1 MSRSTI
7 YSLLA
12 ATPFASSLWALTVE
26 LLPLIRAVGQGIVA
40 FRTGPITPAAS
51 HAF

>member
-12 ATPFASSLWALTVE
+12 ATPFASSLWSLTVE
-26 LLPLIRAVGQGIVA
+26 LLPADPRGRPKASSLFGRNIA
-40 FRTGPITPAAS
+40 PAATPRL
-51 HAF
+51 